1 MARLIPEPKEWRRTS
16 CTMPVEIWTRLEA
29 VVKAVNSTRP
39 AQEQYSRDEFM
50 AECLDWAMQE
60 LEAEKIDFKKG
71 KVR

>member
-1 MARLIPEPKEWRRTS
+1 
-16 CTMPVEIWTRLEA
+16 MPVEIWTRLEA